1 MYIITNDQ
9 IFNNVRVLTT
19 GQSAYFSASEL
30 PAIDA
35 LSGAVAVYADNGFL
49 LQTIDPAGYLRQ
61 ELTEGSWLLTNAP
74 APAEPQAEPMEYAL
88 LESTAA
94 MVKLM
99 MADRKPETD
108 DEKIQVG
115 ALWPE
120 WTAGSHTAGE
130 VFTVAGEPWE
140 VFQSYDN
147 AVYPDIAPGNSAWF
161 TFNRPLHG
169 TSRETARYFVQPTGA
184 HDIYKAG
191 EWMIFGGKFYEC
203 TQNTAYSPADYA
215 PAWQVMT

>member
-1 MYIITNDQ
+1 MYIITNEQ
-9 IFNNVRVLTT
+9 RFQNVRVLTT
-19 GQSAYFSASEL
+19 GQSAYFTASEL
-30 PAIDA
+30 PAIDV
-35 LSGAVAVYADNGFL
+35 LSGAVEVYADNGFL
-49 LQTIDPAGYLRQ
+49 LQTIEPGSYLRQ
-61 ELTEGSWLLTNAP
+61 ELQSGSWLLTNAP
-74 APAEPQAEPMEYAL
+74 LPAEPQAAPAEYDL

-94 MVKLM
+94 AVKLLM
-99 MADRKPETD
+99 QGKSPETD

-120 WTAGSHTAGE
+120 WEAGNHTAGE
-130 VFTVAGEPWE
+130 VFMVAGEPWE

-169 TSRETARYFVQPTGA
+169 TSRETARNFVQPTGA

-191 EWMIFGGKFYEC
+191 EWTVFLGKFYAC

-215 PAWQVMT
+215 PAWEVQE